1 MGSIGRSI
9 GNVVSAPFR
18 AVANVLSPPKAT
30 SSNVTNITQGSNFDP
45 SGLQAQID
53 ALKNQASSFS
63 AWQTGRQQALGGEAA
78 QRAENRALVDAL
90 QSRTSSVA
98 DQLAA
103 ARSGLGGQIAGLTG
117 QVGGLGNQ
125 LAANIANTQGLQS
138 DFQGLGSQVSGL
150 SNVQQQLRSGL
161 TSAQAGLRG
170 LGDTVTGQ
178 RGDIGDLANQLA
190 SQGATL
196 NQTGTELADLGAGF
210 DRLTADQRNQISQLY
225 NLAAQGK
232 GVQGVKTSQGLTFT
246 QPRGVGTG
254 ALNRDA
260 LTFGSLNLA

>member
-1 MGSIGRSI
+1 MGSIGRAI
-9 GNVVSAPFR
+9 GGAVSAPFR
-18 AVANVLSPPKAT
+18 AVANVFSPAPSAS
-30 SSNVTNITQGSNFDP
+30 SSNVTNITQCSNFDP

-53 ALKNQASSFS
+53 ALNRQATDFG
-63 AWQTGRQQALGGEAA
+63 AWKTGRQTALGSEAA

-103 ARSGLGGQIAGLTG
+103 TRSGLGGLQGT
-117 QVGGLGNQ
+117 VGGLQGA
-125 LAANIANTQGLQS
+125 LGGLQS
-138 DFQGLGSQVSGL
+138 DFRGLGTQGSGLGS
-150 SNVQQQLRSGL
+150 VQDQLRSGL
-161 TSAQAGLRG
+161 TTAQAGLRG

-178 RGDIGDLANQLA
+178 RGDIGNLANQLA
-190 SQGATL
+190 AQGATID
-196 NQTGTELADLGAGF
+196 QTGTQLSDLGAGF
-210 DRLTADQRNQISQLY
+210 DRLTTEQRDQISQLY